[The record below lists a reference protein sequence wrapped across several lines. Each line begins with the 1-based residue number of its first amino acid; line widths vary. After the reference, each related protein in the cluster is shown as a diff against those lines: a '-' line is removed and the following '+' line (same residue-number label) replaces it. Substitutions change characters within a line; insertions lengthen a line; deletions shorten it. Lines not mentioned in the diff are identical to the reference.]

1 MAEVNVIYQ
10 KIILEFLFELYVF
23 YALTTRKLNRA
34 PRFWIR
40 TLAGAGAVLAL
51 AYGAAFF
58 YRAVGGT
65 ALGRITVY
73 VFLFT
78 AATAHLRLCF
88 DETFPTVLF
97 CASVAYAAQNLC
109 YKLYLILWCGGRPC
123 AGTTAGVPDLISIIM
138 CCITPFLPWR
148 LRRSTSSLSGG
159 CCGICPA
166 GGWTTICWPLPSWR

>member
-88 DETFPTVLF
+88 DETFPTVQIGR
-97 CASVAYAAQNLC
+97 ASCRERV
-109 YKLYLILWCGGRPC
+109 
-123 AGTTAGVPDLISIIM
+123 
-138 CCITPFLPWR
+138 
-148 LRRSTSSLSGG
+148 
-159 CCGICPA
+159 
-166 GGWTTICWPLPSWR
+166 